1 MPAMISMLTVA
12 AMLEATSMPTVTS
25 KDGTKIAY
33 DKMGQGQPIIVVNGA
48 LADRT
53 AGHPLAKL
61 LAPKFTVYCFDR
73 RGRGN
78 SSDTQPYS
86 VKKEVEDLEAVIDA
100 AGGSAYLYGSSSGAA
115 LALEA
120 TLQLGGKV
128 KKLAI
133 YEAPYDSSK
142 ASVKPWNEYKVKLAE
157 LLAEGKRGEAAVY
170 FMNFVGVPEGMVKKL
185 RDAPT
190 WPSVEAMA
198 PTIVYDNAVLG
209 EDRHPP
215 IERAV
220 SVTVPTLVMD
230 GSASLKPMP
239 FARAT
244 AEALTKAIPKARHH
258 VLKGQMHVVEPDA
271 MAPVLAKFFGS

>member
-1 MPAMISMLTVA
+1 MVTMTSMLTVA
-12 AMLEATSMPTVTS
+12 SILTVTS

-33 DKMGQGQPIIVVNGA
+33 DKLGQGPPIIIVNGA
-48 LADRT
+48 LADRN
-53 AGHPLAKL
+53 AGHPLAGL
-61 LAPKFTVYCFDR
+61 LAPDFTVYCYDR

-120 TLQLGGKV
+120 ALQLGGKV
-128 KKLAI
+128 KKLAM

-142 ASVKPWNEYKVKLAE
+142 AAIKPWNEYKVKLAE
-157 LLAEGKRGEAAVY
+157 LLAAGKRGEAAVF
-170 FMNFVGVPEGMVKKL
+170 FMKFVGVPEGMIKEL
-185 RDAPT
+185 RNAPT

-209 EDRHPP
+209 EDRRPP
-215 IERAV
+215 IERAA

-230 GSASLKPMP
+230 GAESVKSMP

-244 AEALTKAIPKARHH
+244 AEALAKAIPKARHH
-258 VLKGQMHVVEPDA
+258 VLKGQMHVVKPDA
-271 MAPVLAKFFGS
+271 MAPVLKKFFGS